1 MALLT
6 TIRNRFHRAPMDPA
20 FKAALR
26 KGLIGFVVSR
36 ICVLGGAAVV
46 AAQQVVEINDAKGLR
61 PANASK
67 LLMNVFAGWDG
78 VWYLRIVRLG
88 YPNHIPEKLTY
99 YDLPARAA
107 FFPAF
112 PSIVRVAD
120 KVLPGGAAV
129 AAVTVNLALSVLAV
143 TLIGLLAFRL
153 WGARVAERSMLLTA
167 LFPGAFVLSFVY
179 AEALLLVLAAA
190 CLLLLQRERWLA
202 AGLVAALGTA
212 TRPNGLGLVAAC
224 AVAAFFAIREDHK
237 WRSLVA
243 PLLAPLGFI
252 GFQLFLWYQTGERG
266 AWFRVQRVAWDEG
279 ASFGGSALSAMI
291 DFFAHPLSSPADALT
306 FISVVTTVVLVVAAW
321 KTKLSWAPSAY
332 SAVVLALMLIP
343 STVTARPRFV
353 YTAFPLLIAYAK
365 WRDTDDADRWA
376 FTYTLCGAGLAILT
390 TMYGVRGAI
399 P

>member
-1 MALLT
+1 M
-6 TIRNRFHRAPMDPA
+6 IRTRFHLAPMDPA

-46 AAQQVVEINDAKGLR
+46 AAQQVVTINDAKGVR

-88 YPNHIPEKLTY
+88 YPHHIPEQLNY
-99 YDLPARAA
+99 HQLPARAA
-107 FFPAF
+107 FFPLF

-129 AAVTVNLALSVLAV
+129 AGVTVNLVLSILAV
-143 TLIGLLAFRL
+143 ALIGLLAFRL

-202 AGLVAALGTA
+202 AGLVAALATA

-224 AVAAFFAIREDHK
+224 AVAAFFAIRDDRK
-237 WRSLVA
+237 WRSLIA
-243 PLLAPLGFI
+243 PLLAPIGFL
-252 GFQLFLWYQTGERG
+252 GFQLFLWHHTGERS
-266 AWFRVQRVAWDEG
+266 AWFRVQRVAWNEG
-279 ASFGGSALSAMI
+279 ASFGGSAIAATF
-291 DFFAHPLSSPADALT
+291 DFFRRPLSSPADALT
-306 FISVVTTVVLVVAAW
+306 AISVAITVVLVVAAW
-321 KTKLSWAPSAY
+321 KTRLSWAPAAY
-332 SAVVLALMLIP
+332 SAVVIALMVLP
-343 STVTARPRFV
+343 STVTARPRFL

-365 WRDTDDADRWA
+365 WRDDDDADRWA

-390 TMYGVRGAI
+390 AMYGVRGAI

>member
-1 MALLT
+1 
-6 TIRNRFHRAPMDPA
+6 MDPA

-26 KGLIGFVVSR
+26 KGFIGFVVSR

-46 AAQQVVEINDAKGLR
+46 AAQQVVEINDAKGVR

-88 YPNHIPEKLTY
+88 YPHHIPEQLTY
-99 YDLPARAA
+99 HDLPARAA
-107 FFPAF
+107 FFPAY

-129 AAVTVNLALSVLAV
+129 AGVTVNLVLSMIAIA
-143 TLIGLLAFRL
+143 LIGLLAFRL

-179 AEALLLVLAAA
+179 AEALLFVCAAG
-190 CLLLLQRERWLA
+190 CLLLLQRERWVA
-202 AGLVAALGTA
+202 AGLVAAIGTA
-212 TRPNGLGLVAAC
+212 TRPTGLGLVAAC
-224 AVAAFFAIREDHK
+224 AVAAYFAIRDDRQ
-237 WRSLVA
+237 WRALSA
-243 PLLAPLGFI
+243 PLLAPLGFV
-252 GFQLFLWYQTGERG
+252 GFQLFLWHQTGERG
-266 AWFRVQRVAWDEG
+266 AWFRVQRVAWNEG
-279 ASFGGSALSAMI
+279 ASFGGSAIAATF
-291 DFFAHPLSSPADALT
+291 DFFKRPLSSPADALT
-306 FISVVTTVVLVVAAW
+306 AISVATTVVLLVAAW
-321 KTKLSWAPSAY
+321 KTRLSWAPAAY
-332 SAVVLALMLIP
+332 SVVVIALMVLP
-343 STVTARPRFV
+343 STVTARPRFL

-390 TMYGVRGAI
+390 AMYGVRGAI